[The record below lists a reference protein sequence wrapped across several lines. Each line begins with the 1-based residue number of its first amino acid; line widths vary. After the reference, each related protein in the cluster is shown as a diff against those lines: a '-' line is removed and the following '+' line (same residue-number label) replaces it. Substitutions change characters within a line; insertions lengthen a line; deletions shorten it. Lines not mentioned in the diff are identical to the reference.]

1 MLKITNLHKSFGT
14 KEVLHGVNLEVGDG
28 EICGFIG
35 QNGAGKTTTLRC
47 GVGILAFEQGDIEV
61 NGIDIRQDPL
71 AAKRTLAYLPD
82 NPDLYEN
89 LTCMQYL
96 DFIADLF
103 RVDGNRR
110 TQRIEELGKEFEIFD
125 RLGDPLKSLSHGMKQ
140 KVAVISA
147 LIHEPKLLVLD
158 EPFVGLDPQST
169 FILKQKMHALCQQG
183 GSVFFSSHVLEV
195 VENLCDHL
203 VIIKSGH
210 VIKDGTTE
218 SILTGGK
225 SLEEIFLH
233 LEEEQ

>member
-1 MLKITNLHKSFGT
+1 MLKIKNLHKSFSGR
-14 KEVLHGVNLEVGDG
+14 EVLHGVNLEVNDG

-47 GVGILAFEQGDIEV
+47 SVGILEFEQGDIEV
-61 NGIDIRQDPL
+61 NGIDIRKNPL
-71 AAKRTLAYLPD
+71 DAKRTLAYLPD
-82 NPDLYEN
+82 NPDLYDN
-89 LTCMQYL
+89 LSCMQYL

-103 RVDGNRR
+103 QVGSKQRM
-110 TQRIEELGKEFEIFD
+110 QRIEELGKEFEIFD

-147 LIHEPKLLVLD
+147 LIHNPKLLILD

-203 VIIKSGH
+203 VIIKSGK
-210 VIKDGTTE
+210 VIKDDATDA
-218 SILTGGK
+218 ILAGGK
-225 SLEEIFLH
+225 NLEEIFLH
-233 LEEEQ
+233 LEEE